1 MASILDYVSWIG
13 YVPFSSF
20 AFNEV
25 DALILNTLS
34 YIHFDELLPGCIKE
48 LADRFLVTSPEE
60 AKKNFKVRTEDDCE
74 LLKRMADSR
83 RFSALEIT
91 DGRNIF
97 SPEEEI
103 QFSAIT
109 VRLADSEYYVAYRG
123 TDNTMV
129 GWKEDFNMAFS
140 SEVPAQ
146 REALSFLEDM
156 AGKYPDARF
165 IVGGHSKGGNIAV
178 YAAAKASASVQ
189 PRIDAV
195 YNNDGPGFLPAFLSE
210 AGYLSVFSR
219 VHTYVPQSS
228 VIGMLL
234 DRKEEKTV
242 IKSSQVGVFQ
252 HDPYTWQVEGDHFER
267 QPALKAGA
275 ELLDQSVKTWLA
287 SIPAEERSR
296 FVDTIFSYVQSAD
309 ITRAREL
316 RNPKNL
322 LSILSS
328 LKDSDKETRDM
339 VMHIAAAF
347 ISVYADNLWGKEK

>member
-34 YIHFDELLPGCIKE
+34 YIHFDELLPGSIKE
-48 LADRFLVTSPEE
+48 LAEKFLVISPEE
-60 AKKNFKVRTEDDCE
+60 ARKNFKVRTEEDCD
-74 LLKRMADSR
+74 LLKRMAASR
-83 RFSALEIT
+83 RFSSLVIT

-97 SPEEEI
+97 SKEEEI

-109 VRLADSEYYVAYRG
+109 IRLAESEYYIAYRG

-140 SEVPAQ
+140 AEVPAQ
-146 REALSFLEDM
+146 REALSYLEEM
-156 AGKYPDARF
+156 AARYPDAHF

-178 YAAAKASASVQ
+178 YASAKAERNVQ
-189 PRIDAV
+189 SRIDAV
-195 YNNDGPGFLPAFLSE
+195 YNNDGPGFLPQFLDTE
-210 AGYLSVFSR
+210 GYGLICPR
-219 VHTYVPQSS
+219 IHTYVPQSS

-242 IKSSQVGVFQ
+242 INSSQMGVFQ
-252 HDPYTWQVEGDHFER
+252 HDPYSWQVEGDHFER

-275 ELLDQSVKTWLA
+275 ELLDQSVKAWLA
-287 SIPAEERSR
+287 SIPSEERSR

-322 LSILSS
+322 LALINS
-328 LKDSDKETRDM
+328 LKDSDKQTREM
-339 VMHIAAAF
+339 LLHITSAF
-347 ISVYADNLWGKEK
+347 IGVYADNLLGKEK